1 MLAPIQFEEEV
12 VMAVNGIEIAVGQRW
27 RTRCGDVVRVGS
39 IDGHH
44 DFPVNLLSDRTGEE
58 FGSCGKNGKAWG
70 DLGELG
76 DSSDDLVH
84 LLSDDE
90 PLDGKVSAERNADEV
105 KPAVFVADVAIEPDR
120 SVLTIEVPKG
130 YEKLFCVLADAL
142 DQAANGKGKDRH
154 ASAGVPFEDQPMSSI
169 SRTLGS
175 VDGMLYQASKK
186 AGESRRLPDGRAQ
199 AEILGA
205 INYLAGVHIAY
216 DSWFKEQL
224 PK

>member
-1 MLAPIQFEEEV
+1 
-12 VMAVNGIEIAVGQRW
+12 MAVNGIEIAVGQRW
-27 RTRCGDVVRVGS
+27 RTRCGDVVRIGS

-44 DFPVNLLSDRTGEE
+44 DFPVNLLSDRTGEDV
-58 FGSCGKNGKAWG
+58 GSCGKNGKAWG
-70 DLGELG
+70 DLGDAG
-76 DSSDDLVH
+76 DSSDDLTH
-84 LLSDDE
+84 LLPDE
-90 PLDGKVSAERNADEV
+90 PAKSVETPAEQEGEEV
-105 KPAVFVADVAIEPDR
+105 KPVAFGVDIASKPDR
-120 SVLTIEVPKG
+120 SMLTIEVPKG
-130 YEKLFCVLADAL
+130 YEKLLNVLVAAL

-154 ASAGVPFEDQPMSSI
+154 ASAGVQFEDQPMSSI

-186 AGESRRLPDGRAQ
+186 AGESRRLQDGRAQ